1 MSKQALYSL
10 ILVSSML
17 MNACEED
24 EYTTTVT
31 GVVTD
36 DSTGKPIAGAYLVLI
51 HRYYKDGMT
60 LLYNSN
66 TTSDENGEYMLS
78 LTSKGKATASMKVR
92 NQDYTNELRYLDV
105 GSSTIQNFTL
115 APYDAWIRFK
125 IANKLGVQSGVY
137 ASYWNEF
144 FGYSIAPPGSTDIPF
159 GNLYTEIVKVTGGT
173 PVYIAWDYNFISV
186 YPPYPNPLPHLDT
199 IIVPRGDT
207 MDYSITF

>member
-1 MSKQALYSL
+1 MINQRHYLLCMVACM
-10 ILVSSML
+10 ML
-17 MNACEED
+17 SACGD
-24 EYTTTVT
+24 REYTTSVT
-31 GVVTD
+31 GVIMD
-36 DSTGKPIAGAYLVLI
+36 DSTGKPLAGALVLLT
-51 HRYYKDGMT
+51 HEYYKDGMT
-60 LLYNSN
+60 MYYNSN
-66 TTSDENGEYMLS
+66 TTSDANGEYMISLS
-78 LTSKGKATASMKVR
+78 SRGKATAAMKAKY
-92 NQDYTNELRYLDV
+92 QDYTNELRYLDV

-207 MDYSITF
+207 LDYSITF

>member
-10 ILVSSML
+10 FLVSSML
-17 MNACEED
+17 MNACGED

-36 DSTGKPIAGAYLVLI
+36 DSTGKPLAGAYLVLI

-125 IANKLGVQSGVY
+125 VANKLNVQSAIYGVF
-137 ASYWNEF
+137 WNEF
-144 FGYSIAPPGSTDIPF
+144 FGSSALNPIIVEPAKLVTVI
-159 GNLYTEIVKVTGGT
+159 GNVTGGT
-173 PVYIAWDYNFISV
+173 PVYFAWDYYKISV
-186 YPPYPNPLPHLDT
+186 YTPYPNPLPHLDT

-207 MDYSITF
+207 LDYSITF